1 MPDKPESDVR
11 AAAAGPEDASGPP
24 ASFRVLVIGDVIG
37 RAGREALRRFLPDL
51 RHRYKPQF
59 VVANGENAAGGVGL
73 TEEVG
78 REMFSMVDVLTSGNH
93 IWDKK
98 EGIAFME
105 KEPRVIRPANYPPP
119 APGKG
124 SVVVSGPDGLKL
136 AVLNLQGRVF
146 MEPID
151 DPFRAADAA
160 VEELRKET
168 PCILVDFHAEATSEK
183 VALGFYLDGRVSAV
197 VGTHTHVA
205 TADERVLPGG
215 TAYISDLG
223 MAGARNSVIGIRK
236 EQAIQKFLTSRPIR
250 FEPDKGGS
258 YLSGVAVE
266 VETATGRALSITRE
280 ILFAES

>member
-1 MPDKPESDVR
+1 MPDKPEAE
-11 AAAAGPEDASGPP
+11 AAGAGPGNAAGPP
-24 ASFRVLVIGDVIG
+24 SFRVLVIGDVIG
-37 RAGREALRRFLPDL
+37 RAGRDALRRHLPDL
-51 RHRYKPQF
+51 RDRYRPEF

-78 REMFSMVDVLTSGNH
+78 REMFAMVDVLTSGNH

-105 KEPRVIRPANYPPP
+105 KEPRVIRPANYPAP

-124 SVVVSGPDGLKL
+124 SVVVSGPNGLKL

-146 MEPID
+146 MEPIE
-151 DPFRAADAA
+151 DPFRTADAA

-183 VALGFYLDGRVSAV
+183 VALGYYLDGRVSAV
-197 VGTHTHVA
+197 VGTHTHVP

-215 TAYISDLG
+215 TAYITDLG
-223 MAGARNSVIGIRK
+223 MAGSRDSVIGIRK
-236 EQAIQKFLTSRPIR
+236 EQALQKFLTSRPVR
-250 FEPDKGGS
+250 FEPDKGGT
-258 YLSGVAVE
+258 YLTGVVVE
-266 VETATGRALSITRE
+266 IETATGRALSIIRE
-280 ILFAES
+280 ILFAGI

>member
-1 MPDKPESDVR
+1 MPDKP
-11 AAAAGPEDASGPP
+11 
-24 ASFRVLVIGDVIG
+24 ASFRILVIGDVIG
-37 RAGREALRRFLPDL
+37 RAGREALRRHLPDL
-51 RHRYKPQF
+51 RARHRPAF

-73 TEEVG
+73 TEDVG

-98 EGIAFME
+98 EGIAYME
-105 KEPRVIRPANYPPP
+105 KEPRVIRPANYPAP

-124 SVVVSGPDGLKL
+124 SIVVSGPDGLKL
-136 AVLNLQGRVF
+136 GVLNLQGRVF
-146 MEPID
+146 MEPIE
-151 DPFRAADAA
+151 DPFRTADAA
-160 VEELRKET
+160 IEEIRKET
-168 PCILVDFHAEATSEK
+168 SCILVDFHAEATSEK

-215 TAYISDLG
+215 TAYITDLG
-223 MAGARNSVIGIRK
+223 MAASRNSVIGIRR
-236 EQAIQKFLTSRPIR
+236 EQAIQKFLTSRPVR

-266 VETATGRALSITRE
+266 IETATGKALSITRE
-280 ILFAES
+280 ILFGDASLNP